1 MEGFSLRF
9 PRTKARTLISSI
21 NMQELP
27 ESSRGDTFTE
37 SYFIVGR
44 ANKNKKSYKAE
55 FILPH
60 WGNKSQTKRNKQV

>member
-1 MEGFSLRF
+1 
-9 PRTKARTLISSI
+9 
-21 NMQELP
+21 MQELP

-37 SYFIVGR
+37 SYFIVGL

-60 WGNKSQTKRNKQV
+60 WGNKRQTSRISALGFDTNTKFDVEPLLFTLWTP